1 MENMNDTLFSV
12 WNKDSNGNPTSVPC
26 NEQQQISSVHY
37 CVQLQ
42 QIPDDIQQLTVRIGN
57 TTLSEVFDSQ
67 PIGANN
73 YKVDYG
79 DGVVWFN
86 KSRASQTATIEYHG
100 RGYKVISAKRVMIND
115 GAYIE
120 SNTLQHLIN
129 LNKLA
134 VDSVN
139 NMQAN
144 FDSILADVN
153 AYANTIK
160 LSLDDKSYDTKV
172 KMERAYNDLY
182 AKMDK
187 YVGDVLKT
195 KTQAVNEMQSL
206 LNQYRQNSDSFT
218 EDMNKAVNDFETKAT
233 KYVNDLN
240 KQYDKVIKEIQ
251 DMSDRVQNSLLNT
264 QSLLLEYSRQ
274 QKELMDRKTEDVE
287 DYKLEIKRQMKDALD
302 SLYNYSR
309 ERKAVLDKIL
319 EDTQK
324 IANDLQ
330 QIFETRQLVWEGE
343 FNDAQVD
350 RLQKFLD
357 SQTTKQHEF
366 DMAQT
371 ARDREFT
378 ETQADKQELFDEAE
392 ANRDE
397 VFNAMKDMAYD
408 ENAILKGV
416 QLSNTKIDDVE
427 LERVYQEVDNPLNS
441 GGVRRVL
448 GDKLT
453 FTSNVV
459 KEDGTTAK
467 EKVKELFLIGR
478 ESTWKGTQPPIDT
491 ETVWYDVSEED
502 WKNIPLPK
510 DVNLQQFQDA
520 VNQIRAEV
528 SDVRTSVRLDEVRPG
543 TFFNEGSTSASV
555 DKTIDKDGNEVPNR
569 TINTNKIKVGL
580 NPKLMQLE
588 EGELAYCMDTE
599 TLYIGVRKNEV
610 STLTINK
617 KINVATGG
625 DEGSGGTNLTGEYL
639 QLDGKD
645 GNKYRIYIDEDGEL
659 KQRLVEYLD
668 AKKPNQGEGARFNGL
683 LVNRYFGGGAKGNG
697 MSPLSHGFIEL
708 YNNAQEERAIPL
720 EGLALYY
727 KTIDDPTWRRFEL
740 HGYVPW
746 HCSYLIR
753 GGRVNSMDNSSC
765 RYEIEKF
772 DQSWDRDFSN
782 TSAMIYLGVDEGAL
796 TQVNPFNL
804 NDGTESKNYINILA
818 GAGVDEERS
827 LTAVEYDKTKT
838 PAYRRLL
845 TPDCG
850 IQRRDFAST
859 KSTYKDVE
867 QINFRTCDMS
877 IYHPR
882 CVEDGKW
889 DLYYNKTPLNENIPN
904 LVNIQYGNQWH
915 TRTFTWQSK
924 VMNRGYLRYRKV
936 GSSQWIYKDTN
947 TQIVYHKDG
956 DCTIHRC
963 IVRNLPEGVYEYQ
976 CGDEG
981 YWGDTYTFKIKSYQ
995 TSDGTP
1001 DRSQH
1006 IKFLQVSDQQSNDGR
1021 SVEQLAE

>member
-1 MENMNDTLFSV
+1 MDNINDTLFTH
-12 WNKDSNGNPTSVPC
+12 WNTDSNGNPVSVAC
-26 NEQQQISSVHY
+26 NEDQVVSPIHL
-37 CVQLQ
+37 CVQLN
-42 QIPDDIQQLTVRIGN
+42 QIPDDFQTLNVYYNGHLMNECYDNEVIG
-57 TTLSEVFDSQ
+57 SD
-67 PIGANN
+67 G

-79 DGVVWFN
+79 DGIVWFN
-86 KSRASQTATIEYHG
+86 RDKAGKTIHFEYYG

-115 GAYIE
+115 GAYVE
-120 SNTLQHLIN
+120 SNTLQHLID
-129 LNKLA
+129 LNKQA
-134 VDSVN
+134 VDTVN
-139 NMQAN
+139 SMQAN
-144 FDSILADVN
+144 LDDILADFNSYSDQLKINVDRN
-153 AYANTIK
+153 AEQT
-160 LSLDDKSYDTKV
+160 LLQMQRSYS
-172 KMERAYNDLY
+172 DLY
-182 AKMDK
+182 SKMDK
-187 YVGDVLKT
+187 YVGEVLKY
-195 KTQAVNEMQSL
+195 KTQAVNEMKGSL
-206 LNQYRQNSDSFT
+206 NLYVQEVQAANEALRDNVAQ
-218 EDMNKAVNDFETKAT
+218 FETKYNGYLKELEDT
-233 KYVNDLN
+233 
-240 KQYDKVIKEIQ
+240 YDESIESMTALMRQMQ
-251 DMSDRVQNSLLNT
+251 DNVEGLQRALALFS
-264 QSLLLEYSRQ
+264 EQ
-274 QKELMDRKTEDVE
+274 QKQAMVGKTED
-287 DYKLEIKRQMKDALD
+287 LERHKNSIKQTMTDDLNALKA
-302 SLYNYSR
+302 YVT
-309 ERKAVLDKIL
+309 ERKNTIDKIVS
-319 EDTQK
+319 DAQK
-324 IANDLQ
+324 LSTDLRR
-330 QIFETRQLVWEGE
+330 IFEVQQVEWESE
-343 FNDAQVD
+343 FDDAELE
-350 RLQKFLD
+350 RLQTFLD
-357 SQTTKQHEF
+357 AQTTKQHEF

-397 VFNAMKDMAYD
+397 VFNAMKEMAYD

-427 LERVYQEVDNPLNS
+427 LERVYQEVDNPLDS

-502 WKNIPLPK
+502 WKNIPLPQ

-528 SDVRTSVRLDEVRPG
+528 SDVRTSVKLEEVRPG

-569 TINTNKIKVGL
+569 TITTNKIKVGL

-617 KINVATGG
+617 KIGGQTSGGGETG
-625 DEGSGGTNLTGEYL
+625 GGTNLTGEYL

-659 KQRLVEYLD
+659 KQRLVEFLD
-668 AKKPNQGEGARFNGL
+668 AEKPSADQGARYEGL
-683 LVNRYFGGGAKGNG
+683 LVNRYFGGGERGNG
-697 MSPLSHGFIEL
+697 LSPLSHGFIEL
-708 YNNAQEERAIPL
+708 YNNAANERNISL
-720 EGLALYY
+720 NGLALYY

-740 HGYVPW
+740 HGYIPW

-753 GGRVNSMDNSSC
+753 GARVNSMDKSSC
-765 RYEIEKF
+765 RYEISKF
-772 DQSWDRDFSN
+772 DQQWDRDFSN
-782 TSAMIYLGVDEGAL
+782 TSAMIYLGVDTGAL
-796 TQVNPFNL
+796 TIVNPYNL
-804 NDGTESKNYINILA
+804 NDGTISKSYINILA
-818 GAGVDEERS
+818 GAGVNEERS
-827 LTAVEYDKTKT
+827 LTAVEYDKKKT
-838 PAYRRLL
+838 PSYRRLL

-859 KSTYKDVE
+859 KNTYKDIE
-867 QINFRTCDMS
+867 QVNYRTCDMS
-877 IYHPR
+877 IYRPR
-882 CVEDGKW
+882 CVEDGPW
-889 DLYYNKTPLNENIPN
+889 DFYYNKTKLNENIPN
-904 LVNIQYGNQWH
+904 LVNIQYGKQWH

-981 YWGDTYTFKIKSYQ
+981 YWGDIYTFKVKSYQ

-1021 SVEQLAE
+1021 SVE